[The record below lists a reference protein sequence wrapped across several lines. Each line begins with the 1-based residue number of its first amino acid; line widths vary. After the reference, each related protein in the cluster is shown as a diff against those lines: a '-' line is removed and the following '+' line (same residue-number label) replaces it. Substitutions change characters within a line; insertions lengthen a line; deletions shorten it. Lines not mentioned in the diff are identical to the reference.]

1 MTKIRWWGKHM
12 KDREKSI
19 LNFILENGRVT
30 LAELLS
36 HFRISKRTL
45 YYDVEKINSQIRGCG
60 QIKNIA
66 QEFSYIGNYEA
77 LKKMISGA
85 GPVGMLTSYSRQD
98 YILGKILTG
107 QTFTLE
113 SLAEE
118 LSISKN
124 TCISDMDAVKA
135 TLRSK
140 GLRLQTKPFYEILGN
155 EIPIR
160 ELYLI
165 LLQENTGLIDRISP
179 AVVAFDHS
187 CNLQLTDYSLGSLSA
202 FLEFIKTRMAKGRCV
217 SSPPELTETRKFP
230 FYSSS
235 ASLLG
240 QENEPEQM
248 YLSAYI
254 ASLPSLNHNVD
265 DSLIERYVNRLIE
278 KFEVKTAITLE
289 SRDEFKSSIKRHLLS
304 SYYRIKFHFPIS
316 SPGLADTNVRQGPL
330 YRIIKSVLT
339 EIDGDFPEFHGM
351 RDEEIGFI
359 TAYFGGYLSGSRDS
373 GVRRNKVL
381 LVCPNGLMISKN
393 LGIQLYRYIPAVEVV
408 DTIAISR
415 LADYTGYYD
424 YIISTIELPAYEN
437 VIVVNPFLTKLD
449 IQRIMNKLLDFSGF
463 TYSFDV
469 ELLMQVIRKNAD
481 ITNESQLYH
490 DLAAL
495 IYPEKEQ
502 NKEVK
507 NPMLKD
513 LIYDERVNVV
523 QHVDT
528 WQDAIAIAAKP
539 LIEDHS
545 IEPSYVDAMI
555 DSVNQFGPYIVLD
568 DYFALPHARAKVGVN
583 RVAMSML
590 VVKDEVDLMGQ
601 PVNIFLVL
609 ATVDSTSHLD
619 ALANLSDILCEREN
633 LQTFRTGDKKEI
645 ISLINRY

>member
-1 MTKIRWWGKHM
+1 M
-12 KDREKSI
+12 KNREKNI
-19 LNFILENGRVT
+19 LNFILENSRVT

-36 HFRISKRTL
+36 HFSISKRTL
-45 YYDVEKINSQIRGCG
+45 YYDVEKINSQIKGCG

-66 QEFSYIGNYEA
+66 QEFSYIGNCEA

-85 GPVGMLTSYSRQD
+85 GSVDMFTSGSRQD
-98 YILGKILTG
+98 YILEKILTG

-124 TCISDMDAVKA
+124 TCISDMDAVKT

-140 GLRLQTKPFYEILGN
+140 GLRLQAKPSYAILGN
-155 EIPIR
+155 EIDIR

-165 LLQENTGLIDRISP
+165 LLQENASLIERISP
-179 AVVAFDHS
+179 AIVAFDHS
-187 CNLQLTDYSLGSLSA
+187 SNLQLTDYSLGSLSA
-202 FLEFIKTRMAKGRCV
+202 FLEFLKMRMAKEHFV
-217 SSPPELTETRKFP
+217 KSSPYLTEAQEFP
-230 FYSSS
+230 FYSSV
-235 ASLLG
+235 ALLIG
-240 QENEPEQM
+240 QENEPEKM

-265 DSLIERYVNRLIE
+265 DSLIERYVNRIIE

-289 SRDEFKSSIKRHLLS
+289 SKDEFKRNIKRHLLS

-316 SPGLADTNVRQGPL
+316 NLGLTETKVQQGAL
-330 YRIIKSVLT
+330 YRIIKSILT

-359 TAYFGGYLSGSRDS
+359 TAYFGGYLAGSRDS
-373 GVRRNKVL
+373 GVRKNKVL

-424 YIISTIELPAYEN
+424 YIISTVELPAYEN

-481 ITNESQLYH
+481 IVNENQLYH
-490 DLAAL
+490 DLEAL
-495 IYPEKEQ
+495 IYPKKEQ

-523 QHVDT
+523 QHVDK

-545 IEPSYVDAMI
+545 IESAYVDAMI
-555 DSVNQFGPYIVLD
+555 ASVNQFGPYIVLD
-568 DYFALPHARAKVGVN
+568 DYFALPHAMAKVGVN
-583 RVAMSML
+583 RVAMSLL

-601 PVNIFLVL
+601 PVNVFLVL

-633 LQTFRTGDKKEI
+633 LRTFRTGNKKEI

>member
-1 MTKIRWWGKHM
+1 
-12 KDREKSI
+12 
-19 LNFILENGRVT
+19 
-30 LAELLS
+30 
-36 HFRISKRTL
+36 
-45 YYDVEKINSQIRGCG
+45 
-60 QIKNIA
+60 
-66 QEFSYIGNYEA
+66 
-77 LKKMISGA
+77 
-85 GPVGMLTSYSRQD
+85 
-98 YILGKILTG
+98 
-107 QTFTLE
+107 
-113 SLAEE
+113 
-118 LSISKN
+118 
-124 TCISDMDAVKA
+124 
-135 TLRSK
+135 
-140 GLRLQTKPFYEILGN
+140 
-155 EIPIR
+155 
-160 ELYLI
+160 
-165 LLQENTGLIDRISP
+165 
-179 AVVAFDHS
+179 
-187 CNLQLTDYSLGSLSA
+187 
-202 FLEFIKTRMAKGRCV
+202 
-217 SSPPELTETRKFP
+217 
-230 FYSSS
+230 
-235 ASLLG
+235 
-240 QENEPEQM
+240 
-248 YLSAYI
+248 
-254 ASLPSLNHNVD
+254 
-265 DSLIERYVNRLIE
+265 
-278 KFEVKTAITLE
+278 
-289 SRDEFKSSIKRHLLS
+289 
-304 SYYRIKFHFPIS
+304 
-316 SPGLADTNVRQGPL
+316 
-330 YRIIKSVLT
+330 
-339 EIDGDFPEFHGM
+339 
-351 RDEEIGFI
+351 
-359 TAYFGGYLSGSRDS
+359 
-373 GVRRNKVL
+373 
-381 LVCPNGLMISKN
+381 MISKN